1 MPKAKK
7 RKRSILAPIL
17 ALLLVLAL
25 AGTLLFSAFRDKIE
39 HWEYP
44 QRFTEYV
51 EYYAGKYGIDP
62 MILYAFIR
70 TESNFDPNADSD
82 AGARGLMQI
91 TEVTFDWIKMK
102 IAPKESLTFD
112 DLYDPET
119 NIRFGSYFVSYCL
132 DRYSGHLATA
142 AAQDFC
148 EGYKTFLDNAKTER
162 EATAYSEKLLT
173 AAGYQKFVPGTSYAP
188 GTKVYAINREKCV
201 LAATIGTKNLEEGFH
216 LNIAHIDSPR
226 LDLRPVP
233 VFEKT
238 GIGYLRTHYYGG
250 VRKYQWP
257 TIPLALHG
265 VIYRAD
271 GTRVNVCIGEKD
283 DDPVF
288 CITDLL
294 PHLGAKQSAKTLAE
308 GITAEDLNV
317 IIASLPIE
325 DKDAEQRVKLNV
337 LGMLNE
343 AYGITE
349 RDFTRA
355 EIEVVPA
362 YKARDIGLDRA
373 MIGAYGHDDRVDAYP
388 ALMAEIGT
396 KSPAYTSVC
405 VLTDKEETG
414 SDGVTGLNSMYTFHF
429 LQQLCAG
436 QGADYITACK
446 AAKCLSA
453 DVTAAYDP
461 TFADAF
467 EPDNGTYAGRGVA
480 IYKYTGS
487 RGKSGTSDAS
497 AELVSYLTGLMDANS
512 VVWQIGEMGKL
523 DLGGGGTVAKY
534 VANQDID
541 TIDIGVPVLS
551 MHSPFEIVSKADVYM
566 AYLTFKAFCED
577 AE

>member
-1 MPKAKK
+1 MQTTEELKK
-7 RKRSILAPIL
+7 LLYKNEKVADLAPD
-17 ALLLVLAL
+17 
-25 AGTLLFSAFRDKIE
+25 TLK
-39 HWEYP
+39 
-44 QRFTEYV
+44 
-51 EYYAGKYGIDP
+51 
-62 MILYAFIR
+62 
-70 TESNFDPNADSD
+70 
-82 AGARGLMQI
+82 
-91 TEVTFDWIKMK
+91 
-102 IAPKESLTFD
+102 
-112 DLYDPET
+112 
-119 NIRFGSYFVSYCL
+119 
-132 DRYSGHLATA
+132 
-142 AAQDFC
+142 AAQEFC
-148 EGYKTFLDNAKTER
+148 EGYKAFLDNGKTER
-162 EATAYSEKLLT
+162 EVTAYSEKLLVE
-173 AAGYQKFVPGTSYAP
+173 AGYKPFVPGEKLEA
-188 GTKVYAINREKCV
+188 GAKVYTINRSKCV
-201 LAATIGTKNLEEGFH
+201 LAATIGTKSLEEGFH

-233 VFEKT
+233 VFEKN
-238 GIGYLRTHYYGG
+238 GLGYLRTHYYGG

-265 VIYRAD
+265 VVYRAD
-271 GTRVNVCIGEKD
+271 GTKVDICIGEKE

-294 PHLGAKQSAKTLAE
+294 PHLGAKQNAKPLGE

-317 IIASLPIE
+317 LIASQPIA

-362 YKARDIGLDRA
+362 HKARDIGLDRA

-388 ALMAEIGT
+388 ALMAEIGV
-396 KSPAYTSVC
+396 KVPVYTTVC

-414 SDGVTGLNSMYTFHF
+414 SDGVTGLQSMYTFHF
-429 LQQLCAG
+429 LQQLCQA
-436 QGADYITACK
+436 QGADYISACK

-453 DVTAAYDP
+453 DVTAAFDP

-467 EPDNGTYAGRGVA
+467 EPDNGTYAGNGVA
-480 IYKYTGS
+480 IYKYTGA

-497 AELVSYLTGLMDANS
+497 AELVSYLTGLMDRNG

-541 TIDIGVPVLS
+541 TIDIGVPVLA
-551 MHSPFEIVSKADVYM
+551 MHSPFEVVSKEDVYM

>member
-1 MPKAKK
+1 MKTTEELKNLLYKNETVADA
-7 RKRSILAPIL
+7 AP
-17 ALLLVLAL
+17 
-25 AGTLLFSAFRDKIE
+25 
-39 HWEYP
+39 
-44 QRFTEYV
+44 
-51 EYYAGKYGIDP
+51 
-62 MILYAFIR
+62 
-70 TESNFDPNADSD
+70 D
-82 AGARGLMQI
+82 AI
-91 TEVTFDWIKMK
+91 
-102 IAPKESLTFD
+102 
-112 DLYDPET
+112 
-119 NIRFGSYFVSYCL
+119 
-132 DRYSGHLATA
+132 A

-188 GTKVYAINREKCV
+188 GTKVYTINREKCV
-201 LAATIGTKNLEEGFH
+201 LAATIGTKTLEEGFH

-467 EPDNGTYAGRGVA
+467 ESDNGTYAGRGVA

>member
-1 MPKAKK
+1 MQTTEELKK
-7 RKRSILAPIL
+7 LLYKNEKVADLAPD
-17 ALLLVLAL
+17 
-25 AGTLLFSAFRDKIE
+25 TLK
-39 HWEYP
+39 
-44 QRFTEYV
+44 
-51 EYYAGKYGIDP
+51 
-62 MILYAFIR
+62 
-70 TESNFDPNADSD
+70 
-82 AGARGLMQI
+82 
-91 TEVTFDWIKMK
+91 
-102 IAPKESLTFD
+102 
-112 DLYDPET
+112 
-119 NIRFGSYFVSYCL
+119 
-132 DRYSGHLATA
+132 
-142 AAQDFC
+142 AAQEFC
-148 EGYKTFLDNAKTER
+148 EGYKAFLDNGKTER
-162 EATAYSEKLLT
+162 EVTAYSEKLLVE
-173 AAGYQKFVPGTSYAP
+173 AGYKPFVPGEKLEA
-188 GTKVYAINREKCV
+188 GAKVYTINRSKCV
-201 LAATIGTKNLEEGFH
+201 LAATIGTKSLEEGFH

-233 VFEKT
+233 VFEKN
-238 GIGYLRTHYYGG
+238 GLGYLRTHYYGG

-265 VIYRAD
+265 VVYRAD
-271 GTRVNVCIGEKD
+271 GTKVDICIGEKE

-294 PHLGAKQSAKTLAE
+294 PHLGAKQNAKPLGE

-317 IIASLPIE
+317 LIASQPIA

-362 YKARDIGLDRA
+362 HKARDIGLDRA

-388 ALMAEIGT
+388 ALMAEIGV
-396 KSPAYTSVC
+396 KAPVYTTVC

-414 SDGVTGLNSMYTFHF
+414 SDGVTGLQSMYTFHF
-429 LQQLCAG
+429 LQQLCQA
-436 QGADYITACK
+436 QGADYISACK

-453 DVTAAYDP
+453 DVTAAFDP

-467 EPDNGTYAGRGVA
+467 EPDNGTYAGNGVA
-480 IYKYTGS
+480 IYKYTGA

-497 AELVSYLTGLMDANS
+497 AELVSYLTGLMDRNG

-541 TIDIGVPVLS
+541 TIDIGVPVLA
-551 MHSPFEIVSKADVYM
+551 MHSPFEVVSKEDVYM
-566 AYLTFKAFCED
+566 AYLTFKVFCED

>member
-1 MPKAKK
+1 MQTTEELKK
-7 RKRSILAPIL
+7 LLYKNDTVADAAPE
-17 ALLLVLAL
+17 AL
-25 AGTLLFSAFRDKIE
+25 
-39 HWEYP
+39 
-44 QRFTEYV
+44 
-51 EYYAGKYGIDP
+51 
-62 MILYAFIR
+62 
-70 TESNFDPNADSD
+70 
-82 AGARGLMQI
+82 
-91 TEVTFDWIKMK
+91 
-102 IAPKESLTFD
+102 
-112 DLYDPET
+112 
-119 NIRFGSYFVSYCL
+119 
-132 DRYSGHLATA
+132 A

-148 EGYKTFLDNAKTER
+148 EGYKTFLDHCKTER
-162 EATAYSEKLLT
+162 ETVAYSEKLLLE
-173 AAGYQKFVPGTSYAP
+173 AGYKPFVPGEKLNP
-188 GTKVYAINREKCV
+188 GDKVYTINRKKCV
-201 LAATIGTKNLEEGFH
+201 LAATVGAKPLDQGFH

-233 VFEKT
+233 VFEKN
-238 GIGYLRTHYYGG
+238 GLGYLRTHYYGG

-265 VIYRAD
+265 VICRAD
-271 GTRVNVCIGEKD
+271 GSAVEVCIGEKD

-294 PHLGAKQSAKTLAE
+294 PHLGAKQNAKTLAE

-317 IIASLPIE
+317 LIGSQPIADQE
-325 DKDAEQRVKLNV
+325 AEQRVKLNI
-337 LGMLNE
+337 LGMLHE

-362 YKARDIGLDRA
+362 HKARDIGLDRA

-388 ALMAEIGT
+388 ALMAEIGVQN
-396 KSPAYTSVC
+396 PAYTTVC

-429 LQQLCAG
+429 LQQLCQT
-436 QGADYITACK
+436 QGADYIMSCK
-446 AAKCLSA
+446 ASKCLSA

-467 EPDNGTYAGRGVA
+467 EPDNGTYAGNGVA

-487 RGKSGTSDAS
+487 RGKSSTSDAS
-497 AELVSYLTGLMDANS
+497 AELVSYLTRLMDRS
-512 VVWQIGEMGKL
+512 GIVWQIGEMGKL

-541 TIDIGVPVLS
+541 TIDIGVPVLA
-551 MHSPFEIVSKADVYM
+551 MHSPFEVVSKADVYM
-566 AYLTFKAFCED
+566 AYRTFKAFCED

>member
-1 MPKAKK
+1 MQTTEELKK
-7 RKRSILAPIL
+7 LLYKNDTVADAAPE
-17 ALLLVLAL
+17 AL
-25 AGTLLFSAFRDKIE
+25 
-39 HWEYP
+39 
-44 QRFTEYV
+44 
-51 EYYAGKYGIDP
+51 
-62 MILYAFIR
+62 
-70 TESNFDPNADSD
+70 
-82 AGARGLMQI
+82 
-91 TEVTFDWIKMK
+91 
-102 IAPKESLTFD
+102 
-112 DLYDPET
+112 
-119 NIRFGSYFVSYCL
+119 
-132 DRYSGHLATA
+132 A

-148 EGYKTFLDNAKTER
+148 EGYKTFLDHCKTER
-162 EATAYSEKLLT
+162 ETVAYSEKLLLE
-173 AAGYQKFVPGTSYAP
+173 AGYKPFVPGEKLNP
-188 GTKVYAINREKCV
+188 GDKVYTINRKKCV
-201 LAATIGTKNLEEGFH
+201 LAATVGTKPLDQGFH

-233 VFEKT
+233 VFEKN
-238 GIGYLRTHYYGG
+238 GLGYLRTHYYGG

-271 GTRVNVCIGEKD
+271 GSAAEICIGEKD

-294 PHLGAKQSAKTLAE
+294 PHLGAKQNAKTLAE

-317 IIASLPIE
+317 LIGSQPIADRE
-325 DKDAEQRVKLNV
+325 AEQRVKLNI
-337 LGMLNE
+337 LGMLHE

-362 YKARDIGLDRA
+362 HKARDIGLDRA

-388 ALMAEIGT
+388 ALMAEIGVQN
-396 KSPAYTSVC
+396 PAYTTVC

-429 LQQLCAG
+429 LQQLCQT
-436 QGADYITACK
+436 QGADYIMSCK
-446 AAKCLSA
+446 ASKCLSA

-467 EPDNGTYAGRGVA
+467 EPDNGTYAGNGVA

-487 RGKSGTSDAS
+487 RGKSSTSDAS
-497 AELVSYLTGLMDANS
+497 AELVSYLTRLMDRS
-512 VVWQIGEMGKL
+512 GIVWQIGEMGKL

-541 TIDIGVPVLS
+541 TIDIGVPVLA
-551 MHSPFEIVSKADVYM
+551 MHSPFEVVSKADVYM
-566 AYLTFKAFCED
+566 AYRTFKAFCED

>member
-1 MPKAKK
+1 MQTTEELKK
-7 RKRSILAPIL
+7 LLYKNETVADAAPD
-17 ALLLVLAL
+17 AL
-25 AGTLLFSAFRDKIE
+25 
-39 HWEYP
+39 
-44 QRFTEYV
+44 
-51 EYYAGKYGIDP
+51 
-62 MILYAFIR
+62 
-70 TESNFDPNADSD
+70 
-82 AGARGLMQI
+82 
-91 TEVTFDWIKMK
+91 
-102 IAPKESLTFD
+102 
-112 DLYDPET
+112 
-119 NIRFGSYFVSYCL
+119 
-132 DRYSGHLATA
+132 A
-142 AAQDFC
+142 AAQEFC
-148 EGYKTFLDNAKTER
+148 EGYKAFLDNGKTER
-162 EATAYSEKLLT
+162 EVTAYSEKLLQE
-173 AAGYQKFVPGTSYAP
+173 AGYKPFVPGEKLQP
-188 GTKVYAINREKCV
+188 GAKVYTINRSKCV
-201 LAATIGTKNLEEGFH
+201 LAATIGTKPLDEGFH

-233 VFEKT
+233 VFEKN
-238 GIGYLRTHYYGG
+238 GLGYLRTHYYGG

-271 GTRVNVCIGEKD
+271 GTKVEICIGEKD

-294 PHLGAKQSAKTLAE
+294 PHLGAKQNAKPLSE

-317 IIASLPIE
+317 LIASQPIADQE
-325 DKDAEQRVKLNV
+325 AEQRIKLNV
-337 LGMLNE
+337 LAMLNN

-362 YKARDIGLDRA
+362 HKARDIGLDRA

-388 ALMAEIGT
+388 ALMAEIGV
-396 KSPAYTSVC
+396 KAPAYTTVC

-414 SDGVTGLNSMYTFHF
+414 SDGVTGLHSMYTFHF
-429 LQQLCAG
+429 LQQLCES
-436 QGADYITACK
+436 QEADYITACK

-453 DVTAAYDP
+453 DVTAAFDP

-467 EPDNGTYAGRGVA
+467 EPDNGTYAGNGVA

-497 AELVSYLTGLMDANS
+497 AELVSYLTGLMDRNG

-523 DLGGGGTVAKY
+523 DLGGGGTVAKF

-551 MHSPFEIVSKADVYM
+551 MHSPFEVVSKADVYM

-577 AE
+577 AD

>member
-1 MPKAKK
+1 MKTTEELKN
-7 RKRSILAPIL
+7 
-17 ALLLVLAL
+17 LLYKNETV
-25 AGTLLFSAFRDKIE
+25 
-39 HWEYP
+39 
-44 QRFTEYV
+44 
-51 EYYAGKYGIDP
+51 
-62 MILYAFIR
+62 
-70 TESNFDPNADSD
+70 ADAVPD
-82 AGARGLMQI
+82 AI
-91 TEVTFDWIKMK
+91 
-102 IAPKESLTFD
+102 
-112 DLYDPET
+112 
-119 NIRFGSYFVSYCL
+119 
-132 DRYSGHLATA
+132 A

-188 GTKVYAINREKCV
+188 GTKVYTINREKCV

-541 TIDIGVPVLS
+541 TWQATASSRARASSSWRWKAARSTWATRWKSSHSATAPALTPRPKRWQSWPPHGDSNRGRRRGGAKRPAHAPAGRISDAPVGVVSQRGALRRPRLAGSRRRSVLRYANLRDRGKIGRRSAPQRRGF
-551 MHSPFEIVSKADVYM
+551 PAADRPTEPT
-566 AYLTFKAFCED
+566 AP
-577 AE
+577 

>member
-1 MPKAKK
+1 MQTTEELKK
-7 RKRSILAPIL
+7 LLYKNEKVADLAPD
-17 ALLLVLAL
+17 
-25 AGTLLFSAFRDKIE
+25 TLK
-39 HWEYP
+39 
-44 QRFTEYV
+44 
-51 EYYAGKYGIDP
+51 
-62 MILYAFIR
+62 
-70 TESNFDPNADSD
+70 
-82 AGARGLMQI
+82 
-91 TEVTFDWIKMK
+91 
-102 IAPKESLTFD
+102 
-112 DLYDPET
+112 
-119 NIRFGSYFVSYCL
+119 
-132 DRYSGHLATA
+132 
-142 AAQDFC
+142 AAQEFC
-148 EGYKTFLDNAKTER
+148 EGYKAFLDNGKTER
-162 EATAYSEKLLT
+162 EVTAYSEKLLVE
-173 AAGYQKFVPGTSYAP
+173 AGYKPFVPGEKLEA
-188 GTKVYAINREKCV
+188 GAKVYTINRSKCV
-201 LAATIGTKNLEEGFH
+201 LAATIGTKSLEEGFH

-233 VFEKT
+233 VFEKN
-238 GIGYLRTHYYGG
+238 GLGYLRTHYYGG

-265 VIYRAD
+265 VVYRAD
-271 GTRVNVCIGEKD
+271 GTKVDICIGEKE

-294 PHLGAKQSAKTLAE
+294 PHLGAKQNAKPLGE

-317 IIASLPIE
+317 LIASQPIA

-349 RDFTRA
+349 RDFTCA

-362 YKARDIGLDRA
+362 HKARDIGLDRA

-388 ALMAEIGT
+388 ALMAEIGV
-396 KSPAYTSVC
+396 KAPVYTTVC

-414 SDGVTGLNSMYTFHF
+414 SDGVTGLQSMYTFHF
-429 LQQLCAG
+429 LQQLCQA
-436 QGADYITACK
+436 QGADYISACK

-453 DVTAAYDP
+453 DVTAAFDP

-467 EPDNGTYAGRGVA
+467 EPDNGTYAGNGVA
-480 IYKYTGS
+480 IYKYTGA

-497 AELVSYLTGLMDANS
+497 AELVSYLTGLMDRNG

-541 TIDIGVPVLS
+541 TIDIGVPVLA
-551 MHSPFEIVSKADVYM
+551 MHSPFEVVSKEDVYM

>member
-1 MPKAKK
+1 MKTTEELKALLYKNE
-7 RKRSILAPIL
+7 SVADLAPDYL
-17 ALLLVLAL
+17 
-25 AGTLLFSAFRDKIE
+25 
-39 HWEYP
+39 
-44 QRFTEYV
+44 
-51 EYYAGKYGIDP
+51 
-62 MILYAFIR
+62 
-70 TESNFDPNADSD
+70 
-82 AGARGLMQI
+82 
-91 TEVTFDWIKMK
+91 
-102 IAPKESLTFD
+102 
-112 DLYDPET
+112 
-119 NIRFGSYFVSYCL
+119 
-132 DRYSGHLATA
+132 A

-148 EGYKTFLDNAKTER
+148 EGYKAFLDAGKTER
-162 EATAYSEKLLT
+162 EATKAAEKLLLD
-173 AAGYQKFVPGTSYAP
+173 AGYRPFVAGEKLNPGD
-188 GTKVYAINREKCV
+188 KVYAINRAKCV
-201 LAATIGTKNLEEGFH
+201 LAATIGTKSLEEGFH
-216 LNIAHIDSPR
+216 LNIAHIGSPR

-233 VFEKT
+233 VFEKEDF
-238 GIGYLRTHYYGG
+238 GYLRTHYYGG
-250 VRKYQWP
+250 IRKYQWP

-265 VIYRAD
+265 VIFRAD
-271 GTRVNVCIGEKD
+271 GSQVDVCIGEKD

-294 PHLGAKQSAKTLAE
+294 PHLGAKQNAKTLAE
-308 GITAEDLNV
+308 GITAEELNV
-317 IIASLPIE
+317 LIASTPIA
-325 DKDAEQRVKLNV
+325 DKDTEKRVKLNV
-337 LGMLNE
+337 LAMLNE

-362 YKARDIGLDRA
+362 HKARDIGLDRA

-388 ALMAEIGT
+388 ALMAEIGV
-396 KSPAYTSVC
+396 KNPAYTSVC

-480 IYKYTGS
+480 VYKYTGS
-487 RGKSGTSDAS
+487 RGKGGTSDAS
-497 AELVSYLTGLMDANS
+497 AETVSYLTRLMDKNNI
-512 VVWQIGEMGKL
+512 VWQIGEMGKL

-551 MHSPFEIVSKADVYM
+551 MHAPFEVVSKADVYM